1 MDVQES
7 IQEGSVPVQCPR
19 QRKRGRGQEK
29 AKAERQGLEYGAG
42 RGEAGS
48 PRAVRGVARKMGQR
62 DPCER
67 NGIIQMR
74 GETTPSE
81 ELGG

>member
-1 MDVQES
+1 MPKAKE
-7 IQEGSVPVQCPR
+7 
-19 QRKRGRGQEK
+19 RGRGQEK
-29 AKAERQGLEYGAG
+29 ARAERQGLAYGA
-42 RGEAGS
+42 GEAGS

-74 GETTPSE
+74 GETTLSE